1 MKQKHL
7 AVALSAIFAA
17 AALTGCGSDSD
28 NSYNNTPPPTETPE
42 VPEVPETPET
52 PETPEDGT
60 GNNVGDAASG
70 IEDLDKQTTVGGQQY
85 KRGATADFDRVLNS
99 NPANNGNE
107 TVLNSKTLQNE
118 KLDNILVGRETVE
131 RKGQTDPDVALRLAG
146 EATNSKTDYAP
157 SETFTLQQHNTTAGT
172 INRNEPEF
180 NNAVGNTQ
188 IYYAADG
195 SNTGLTYDY
204 DSTVAAGAAGNTDVT
219 TNDTGYPI
227 LDSSGNPVLDIAGT
241 DPTKPLYVAVNPKP
255 FVRTGNNIAVDNDLV
270 TLAAN
275 PTYTAA
281 SQDAQRRGLVAI
293 DGNGTGGYQVL
304 GQEDKTGNSSN
315 FVVDGSDRTTK
326 IFGNKSQDTT
336 NAAPA
341 NSYRFTEAFVTTE
354 DGNNEYKN
362 ITAANY
368 ASGNFLQKMK
378 LNHVQ
383 YGRVTSNIDKL
394 GARATIGRDG
404 NIYYQSE
411 IADAGNRNPNGTPG
425 EVDTYF
431 YRGTGETK
439 LDEMT
444 AFFDN
449 QDNIA
454 AGKVSYAGHAVMY
467 GIDNSYH
474 GNQGAPDTNAPGNAE
489 VANQGLGNL
498 VQATVDIGDRKIDGS
513 IFNVWQVTKADGKD
527 VYRKDNLVTFEG
539 GINGNTATGESQ
551 LAYGSKDKGAFKG
564 SFFGNNAQEFGGS
577 VNSIDEGGYGKAAW
591 GGVFGTQRVDKPIV
605 DGNANQTE

>member
-17 AALTGCGSDSD
+17 AALTGCGSDNDD
-28 NSYNNTPPPTETPE
+28 NYAGTTPPVVNPDPTDPE
-42 VPEVPETPET
+42 VPEVPEV
-52 PETPEDGT
+52 PEDGT

-70 IEDLDKQTTVGGQQY
+70 IENLSKQTTVGGQQY
-85 KRGATADFDRVLNS
+85 VRGATADFDKVLNS
-99 NPANNGNE
+99 NSANSGNE
-107 TVLNSKTLQNE
+107 TVLNSKKLQNE

-157 SETFTLQQHNTTAGT
+157 SETLTLQEYNTIGGTVTRNVARFNATGATA
-172 INRNEPEF
+172 
-180 NNAVGNTQ
+180 
-188 IYYAADG
+188 IYYDANG
-195 SNTGLTYDY
+195 NNTGLTFVF
-204 DSTVAAGAAGNTDVT
+204 DSTKAASDLANTGVT
-219 TNDTGYPI
+219 TFNTGYPV
-227 LDSSGNPVLDIAGT
+227 LNAQGKPVLDIAGT
-241 DPTKPLYVAVNPKP
+241 DPTKPLYVAV
-255 FVRTGNNIAVDNDLV
+255 TATTTTTIGNNIAVNNNLT

-275 PTYTAA
+275 TTYNAA
-281 SQDAQRRGLVAI
+281 SADAQQRGLVVI
-293 DGNGTGGYQVL
+293 DGNGTGGYEVF

-315 FVVDGSDRTTK
+315 VLVDGSNKTTK

-336 NAAPA
+336 NAATS
-341 NSYRFTEAFVTTE
+341 NSYSFTEAFVTTP
-354 DGNNEYKN
+354 DGNNEYEN
-362 ITAANY
+362 IKTTNF
-368 ASGNFLQKMK
+368 ASGNFLKEMK

-383 YGRVTSNIDKL
+383 YGRVTSDIDKL
-394 GARATIGRDG
+394 GAVATVGKDG

-411 IADAGNRNPNGTPG
+411 IANSGNRNPNGTPG

-439 LDEMT
+439 LDNMT

-449 QDNIA
+449 KDNIA

-474 GNQGAPDTNAPGNAE
+474 GNQGSPDTNAPGNAE
-489 VANQGLGNL
+489 VAKQGLGNL
-498 VQATVDIGDRKIDGS
+498 VQASVDIGDRKVEGS

-539 GINGNTATGESQ
+539 GINGNTATGTSQ
-551 LAYGSKDKGAFKG
+551 LAYGSKDEGAFKG
-564 SFFGNNAQEFGGS
+564 SFFGDKAQEFGGS
-577 VNSIDEGGYGKAAW
+577 VNSIDKGNYGPAAW
-591 GGVFGTQRVDKPIV
+591 GGVFGTQRVDKPII